1 MEFDASDIA
10 AFYAAIVATGALF
23 LEVRR
28 WFESGVKINVTSHH
42 QYSAPDLTRHVIT
55 ATATSI
61 GDAPTTITGLEVWV
75 YPTWLHAM
83 LRIGLTRM
91 AVLDPSTFATPYS
104 KVPSRIEP
112 GDTWSG
118 GINEHVEAQ
127 IKQGLKA
134 SYFAVRTTRYERP
147 FFARIR
153 W

>member
-1 MEFDASDIA
+1 MKFTASDIA

-28 WFESGVKINVTSHH
+28 WFESGVKIKVTSNH
-42 QYSAPDLTRHVIT
+42 QYSAPDFKQHVIT

-75 YPTWLHAM
+75 YPTLIHSL
-83 LRIGLTRM
+83 LRVGLTRM
-91 AVLDPSTFATPYS
+91 AVLDTTTFATPES
-104 KVPSRIEP
+104 SVPSKISP
-112 GDTWSG
+112 GDTWAG

-127 IKQGLKA
+127 IRQGLRV
-134 SYFAVRTTRYERP
+134 SYFAVRTTRYKRP